1 MDPSGV
7 SIDLQWPRFHPSKGE
22 REKGRE
28 REGEGG
34 GKNFKDFFLNLA
46 LDTRDVWGHSSSPES
61 WVNEGP

>member
-1 MDPSGV
+1 MAQIPPQQG
-7 SIDLQWPRFHPSKGE
+7 GE
-22 REKGRE
+22 REGERERRE